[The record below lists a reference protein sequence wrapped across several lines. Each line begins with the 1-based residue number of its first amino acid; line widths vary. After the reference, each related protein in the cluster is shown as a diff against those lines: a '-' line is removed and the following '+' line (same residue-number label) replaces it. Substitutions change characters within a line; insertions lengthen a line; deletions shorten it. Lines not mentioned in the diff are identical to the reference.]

1 MKILKIILL
10 NLLFLSF
17 LQETTAQTPV
27 KWYKIE
33 EAQAEAA
40 AQKKK
45 IMVKVYANWCG
56 WCKEM
61 DKATFPNKH
70 VAKILNE
77 SFIPVQFNAE
87 QLGDITWGG
96 ATYKV
101 VRPKNSGRYHQL
113 AAQWLNGNLSF
124 PTIVI
129 LDETGRVIQ
138 AISGYQRAANF
149 EKMIAFFANNAYQ
162 NTQWASFEKSY
173 KRD

>member
-1 MKILKIILL
+1 MTIRKILSIGLM
-10 NLLFLSF
+10 LFLGIHIG
-17 LQETTAQTPV
+17 QAQV

-33 EAQAEAA
+33 EAEQQAAT
-40 AQKKK
+40 QGKK

-61 DKATFPNKH
+61 DKATFPNTH
-70 VAKILNE
+70 VAKILNQ

-96 ATYKV
+96 TIHKV

-113 AAQWLNGNLSF
+113 AAQWLNGQMSY

-129 LDETGRVIQ
+129 LDEKGKVLQ
-138 AISGYQRAANF
+138 AISGYRRAAEF
-149 EKMIAFFANNAYQ
+149 EKMIAFFANDAYK
-162 NTQWASFEKSY
+162 NTAWAVFEKSY
-173 KRD
+173 KRN

>member
-1 MKILKIILL
+1 MKNTMRLCLV
-10 NLLFLSF
+10 LSF
-17 LQETTAQTPV
+17 ILTTAYGQAQV

-33 EAQAEAA
+33 EAEAQAA

-45 IMVKVYANWCG
+45 IMVKVYAPWCG

-61 DKATFPNKH
+61 DKSTFPNKH
-70 VAKILNE
+70 VAKILNDAY
-77 SFIPVQFNAE
+77 IPVQFNSE

-96 ATYKV
+96 ALYKV

-113 AAQWLNGNLSF
+113 AAQWLNGNLVF

-129 LDETGRVIQ
+129 LDENGRVIQ

-149 EKMIAFFANNAYQ
+149 EKMIAFFATNAHQ
-162 NTQWASFEKSY
+162 NTQWTEFEKAY